1 MIKKIII
8 IILLSLAST
17 LRFLYVRADSG
28 RMYELDNIITNGD
41 MAIDTNADG
50 LANNWILN
58 GTDQPYISNN
68 IQYFR
73 HLSPNAS
80 GGINQNVSIP
90 EYHKIYV
97 SFDFDMV
104 LNDGYLYSR
113 LYFIGQNN
121 LNPLGNIL
129 LTDGHYSYLITLGA
143 GIVTRFEILIYDAG
157 GFSIAGYGNIMIFDL
172 TILFGNGNEPTLSD
186 FETYYLPDLNYFEY
200 YNSFDPSSYV
210 QLNSTDYANIETD
223 LTGIDYSKSIIARNG
238 DNMTIDFYAYFYDSS
253 NGSGSSLADYYK
265 RLNNPEMKYLDKTTA
280 LSWEYSDY
288 SDRVLKLSL
297 TTDEKRTLKTIL
309 FNRVVDP
316 ENEYFSLL
324 LDAYIWNYVKIYVV
338 MTSTFD
344 LLVDVKS
351 FMISR
356 ETETENDF
364 NVNNEMNIKTYDRY
378 GDLYL
383 PVIKLNMA
391 GDELETRVIDGFGSG
406 YTRISRFNFEFE
418 FTSPASSD
426 PYDYEIQKFYEF
438 GIFSSDNVL
447 IPPAVE
453 IPAVL
458 DGIFPYMVCDAFQ
471 LGCHIKNTINDGVL
485 WMWDA
490 LNVEGIYQTFSGIVA
505 SVNDVIDLL
514 PDDVNDILIVFASAL
529 GVGFIILIFDRS
541 SKGGDS

>member
-90 EYHKIYV
+90 AYHKIYV

-121 LNPLGNIL
+121 VNPLGNIL
-129 LTDGHYSYLITLGA
+129 LTDGHYSYLITLGG
-143 GIVTRFEILIYDAG
+143 GIVTGFEILIFDAG

-172 TILFGNGNEPTLSD
+172 TILFGYGNEPTLSD

-514 PDDVNDILIVFASAL
+514 PDDVNDILIIFASAL

>member
-58 GTDQPYISNN
+58 ETDQPYISNN

-172 TILFGNGNEPTLSD
+172 TILFGYGNEPTLSD